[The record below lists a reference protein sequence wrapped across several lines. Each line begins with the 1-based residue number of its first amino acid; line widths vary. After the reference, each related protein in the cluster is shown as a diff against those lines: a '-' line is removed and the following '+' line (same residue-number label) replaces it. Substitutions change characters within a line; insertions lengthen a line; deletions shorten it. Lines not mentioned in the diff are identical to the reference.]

1 MFYICT
7 VLQNNLNI
15 DYFIKTHN
23 IPNNPKTE
31 GDLKKFINKR
41 VLNKNVFIE
50 LRKQARQKGEG
61 FGACNF

>member
-31 GDLKKFINKR
+31 GDLKKFIRQKGF
-41 VLNKNVFIE
+41 KDNVFIK
-50 LRKQARQKGEG
+50 LRKQIRQKGKG
-61 FGACNF
+61 VSAS